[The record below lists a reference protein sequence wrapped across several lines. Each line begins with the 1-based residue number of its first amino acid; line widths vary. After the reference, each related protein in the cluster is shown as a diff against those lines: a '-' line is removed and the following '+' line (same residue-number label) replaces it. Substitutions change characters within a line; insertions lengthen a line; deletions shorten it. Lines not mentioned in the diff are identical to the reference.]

1 MSGIE
6 WTHAVR
12 EIPGSGLAVNR
23 QATVDEA
30 AALATAL
37 EVTGID
43 TLNVSYKV
51 AAATGGCF
59 SLAGRLTCRITQ
71 ACVVSLEPVSSNLSL
86 PFEALFCQPGSEPN
100 ADEGEAGD
108 DLDGPE
114 REPITNGMIDV
125 GRIVFEEMASG
136 IDPYPRTAGANFDW
150 TDEAASNAE
159 THPFAALKRLQTP
172 KDPS

>member
-12 EIPGSGLAVNR
+12 EIPGDGLAVRR
-23 QATVDEA
+23 QATAAEA
-30 AALATAL
+30 AALAEAL
-37 EVTGID
+37 EVTGIE
-43 TLNVSYKV
+43 TLDVNYKV

-59 SLAGRLTCRITQ
+59 SLVGRLSGRITQ
-71 ACVVSLEPVSSNLSL
+71 ACVVTLEPVTSDLSL
-86 PFEALFCQPGSEPN
+86 PFEALFCQPGSEPD
-100 ADEGEAGD
+100 ADAGEAGD

-114 REPITNGMIDV
+114 REPITNGTIDV

-136 IDPYPRTAGANFDW
+136 IDPYPRKDGASFDW
-150 TDEAASNAE
+150 TDEAVAQAE
-159 THPFAALKRLQTP
+159 THPFAVLKRLQAP